1 MSVYNFDT
9 RLEVLRK
16 TTKTAITIA
25 SVPVEIRTMFLSHK
39 SQVRYIWAT
48 LLDGVSIKKCKQ
60 KLKIGEHDDVV
71 NKGLEYDD
79 EVGDSMEEPRMLAIA
94 LN

>member
-1 MSVYNFDT
+1 
-9 RLEVLRK
+9 
-16 TTKTAITIA
+16 
-25 SVPVEIRTMFLSHK
+25 
-39 SQVRYIWAT
+39 
-48 LLDGVSIKKCKQ
+48 VSIKKCKQ